1 LSLARGEGPEVISHK
16 VILLAF
22 PKPLERELVEKILSD
37 FSNYDTSE
45 ETGAAGVHM
54 DKYQCYKAPPT
65 SLLPLYR
72 SNTLCTG

>member
-1 LSLARGEGPEVISHK
+1 M
-16 VILLAF
+16 ILLAF
-22 PKPLERELVEKILSD
+22 PKAPETELAEKFLSD

-54 DKYQCYKAPPT
+54 VKYQCYKAPPA

-72 SNTLCTG
+72 SDTLCMS